1 MNKVVVSAILMS
13 IAVTYPLVQLM
24 LFDHTLEY
32 SFILSILLGYLSL
45 KIYNPCKED
54 Q

>member
-1 MNKVVVSAILMS
+1 MNVVVSALLMG
-13 IAVTYPLVQLM
+13 IAVTYPLAQLM
-24 LFDHTLEY
+24 LFDHIPWY
-32 SFILSILLGYLSL
+32 FSIPPSILLGYLSL